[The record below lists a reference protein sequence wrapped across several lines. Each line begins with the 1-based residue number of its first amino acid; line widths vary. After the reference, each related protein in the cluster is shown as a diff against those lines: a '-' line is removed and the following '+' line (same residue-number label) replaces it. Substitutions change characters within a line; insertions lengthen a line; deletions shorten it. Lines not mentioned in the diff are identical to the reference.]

1 MIENTLFVLVL
12 IMGFALIIIFAKWVY
27 EVLHI
32 FSRIIKLS
40 QKPKIHYI
48 KESWEDFGDDPF
60 VGFTEI
66 KEVKINDAVCYLKGS
81 WSKIYFQKISETD
94 FIASIEFQ
102 TLCGGDK
109 RKFSEW
115 AEQNYELKKY
125 VQ

>member
-12 IMGFALIIIFAKWVY
+12 IMGFALIIIFAKWVC

-40 QKPKIHYI
+40 QKPKVHNI
-48 KESWEDFGDDPF
+48 KGSWEDFGDNPF
-60 VGFTEI
+60 VGFTKI

-81 WSKIYFQKISETD
+81 WSKIYFQKVSDTD
-94 FIASIEFQ
+94 FITSIEFQ

-109 RKFSEW
+109 KKFSKW
-115 AEQNYELKKY
+115 ADQNSELKKY

>member
-12 IMGFALIIIFAKWVY
+12 IMGFALIIIFADWIK
-27 EVLHI
+27 EVFHI
-32 FSRIIKLS
+32 FLRIIKLS

-48 KESWEDFGDDPF
+48 KGSWEDSGDDPF

-66 KEVKINDAVCYLKGS
+66 KEVKINNAVCYLKGS

-94 FIASIEFQ
+94 FVANIEFH

-115 AEQNYELKKY
+115 AEQNSELKKY
-125 VQ
+125 IQ

>member
-1 MIENTLFVLVL
+1 MIENTLFIVVL
-12 IMGFALIIIFAKWVY
+12 IMGFALIIIFAKWIY

-32 FSRIIKLS
+32 FLRIIKLS

-48 KESWEDFGDDPF
+48 KGSWEDFGDDPF

-66 KEVKINDAVCYLKGS
+66 KEVKIDDAVFYLKGS

-115 AEQNYELKKY
+115 AEQNCELKKY